1 MPSAVTTIHASPTVK
16 PSRCHNPCA
25 GPTVLA
31 ARHTAGSASEAPTV
45 VRCERAAGCGRV
57 SDVDSDQTMRAWRT
71 HEYGP
76 PRTALVLD
84 DVPIPSPEAG
94 EVRVRVQAIPLNL
107 NDLERITGGNMMVR
121 PELPY
126 SPGMEVMGIVD
137 ACGEG
142 AGTWEGKRVV
152 AMPKGAHGGFA
163 EYAICPV
170 VSAFEMPEAIPLPDA
185 AALYFPFHLAWLG
198 LFDRAEL
205 QAGESV
211 LIHAAAGGSGS
222 AAIQLA
228 KHAGAKVFATAGTD
242 AKVARCREL
251 GADVAINYSEAD
263 FSEVVLGE
271 TNDRGVDVVFDNVG
285 EAVMEASMKSL
296 AYNGRYLM
304 MGFASNKEVADE
316 PFIVPR
322 RIALGNFKLC
332 GVLLAY
338 AQPDMAHLVK
348 TAMGWNFA
356 SDQLGEKIMGEIITR
371 YLAGDIKTVVGS
383 VVEFDDAPEAIA
395 AMANRETIG
404 RTIVKVDWPD

>member
-1 MPSAVTTIHASPTVK
+1 M
-16 PSRCHNPCA
+16 
-25 GPTVLA
+25 
-31 ARHTAGSASEAPTV
+31 
-45 VRCERAAGCGRV
+45 
-57 SDVDSDQTMRAWRT
+57 
-71 HEYGP
+71 
-76 PRTALVLD
+76 
-84 DVPIPSPEAG
+84 
-94 EVRVRVQAIPLNL
+94 
-107 NDLERITGGNMMVR
+107 
-121 PELPY
+121 
-126 SPGMEVMGIVD
+126 
-137 ACGEG
+137 
-142 AGTWEGKRVV
+142 
-152 AMPKGAHGGFA
+152 
-163 EYAICPV
+163 
-170 VSAFEMPEAIPLPDA
+170 
-185 AALYFPFHLAWLG
+185 
-198 LFDRAEL
+198 
-205 QAGESV
+205 
-211 LIHAAAGGSGS
+211 IHAAAGGSGS

-228 KHAGAKVFATAGTD
+228 KHAGATVFATAGTD